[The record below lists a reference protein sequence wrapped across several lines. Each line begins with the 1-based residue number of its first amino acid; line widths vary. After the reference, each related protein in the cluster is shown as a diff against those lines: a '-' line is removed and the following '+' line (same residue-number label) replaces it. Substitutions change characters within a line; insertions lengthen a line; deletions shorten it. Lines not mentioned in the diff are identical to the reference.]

1 MFDKPFYA
9 TQTNVVT
16 IGTDD
21 TDKFNS
27 NQGGWHCTAPEAYS
41 LSRKIWSDLL
51 F

>member
-1 MFDKPFYA
+1 MFDKPFYP

-21 TDKFNS
+21 TILIK
-27 NQGGWHCTAPEAYS
+27 GCWHCTAPEAYS